1 MNVQMCRSAHHSRLS
16 ASVCR
21 LFATFR
27 LVKSKTDK
35 QKLTDLPVVSLEK
48 TEQIIHV
55 RPLEYNNPYDHTRE
69 HRHTYF
75 EIMFFDTG
83 GGLQLIDF
91 QQFEAQP
98 NSCHI
103 IFPQQIHLLRRNG
116 STGTVVQFVEEVI
129 PSVQVRNQLRQ
140 VSFSDKPAIFY
151 ENSEERMQSLRPLL
165 DLLKTASEKKTQI
178 SNEIAIKYLEAL
190 LLQLVEGKQTSTV
203 AQVSEE
209 QKLLFHFQQLLEEQF
224 THNHSVQ
231 EYVKL
236 ISTTEKKLAAA
247 TKKFLGLS
255 PLQVIHNRVL
265 LEAKRA
271 LVFEDTSH
279 KEIAFRLGF
288 DSPASFSQFI
298 KNKTGFSPSEL
309 GTQLVD
315 IHK

>member
-1 MNVQMCRSAHHSRLS
+1 MIFFYLG
-16 ASVCR
+16 
-21 LFATFR
+21 F
-27 LVKSKTDK
+27 VKSKSDK
-35 QKLTDLPVVSLEK
+35 PKLGELPVVSLEK

-55 RPLEYNNPYDHTRE
+55 RPIEYNNPYDHTRE

-83 GGLQLIDF
+83 GGIQLIDF

-103 IFPQQIHLLRRNG
+103 IFPQQIHLLKRNE
-116 STGTVVQFVEEVI
+116 SVGTVVQFVEEVI

-140 VSFSDKPAIFY
+140 ISFSEKPAVFF
-151 ENSEERMQSLRPLL
+151 ENNGDRMESLRPLL
-165 DLLKTASEKKTQI
+165 NLLKQAAEKGTKMSNDIATKFLEALILHLVDGKQKATNTQI
-178 SNEIAIKYLEAL
+178 SED
-190 LLQLVEGKQTSTV
+190 
-203 AQVSEE
+203 

-224 THNHSVQ
+224 TANHSVQ

-236 ISTTEKKLAAA
+236 IGSTEKKLAAA
-247 TKKFLGLS
+247 TKKYLGLS

-298 KNKTGFSPSEL
+298 KNKTGYSPSEL
-309 GTQLVD
+309 SSHLVD

>member
-1 MNVQMCRSAHHSRLS
+1 MSP
-16 ASVCR
+16 
-21 LFATFR
+21 
-27 LVKSKTDK
+27 KTDK
-35 QKLTDLPVVSLEK
+35 AKPGDLPVVSLER

-55 RPLEYNNPYDHTRE
+55 LPLEYKNPYDHTRE

-75 EIMFFDTG
+75 EVMFFDTG
-83 GGLQLIDF
+83 GGIQLIDF

-103 IFPQQIHLLRRNG
+103 IFPQQIHLLRRNN
-116 STGTVVQFVEEVI
+116 SVGTVIQFVEEVL

-140 VSFSDKPAIFY
+140 VSFGDKPAVFY
-151 ENSEERMQSLRPLL
+151 ENSADRMEEFRPLIS
-165 DLLKTASEKKTQI
+165 LLKTASEKKTKI
-178 SNEIAIKYLEAL
+178 SNEIATKYLEAL
-190 LLQLVEGKQTSTV
+190 LLMLVEGKQATANT
-203 AQVSEE
+203 QVSED
-209 QKLLFHFQQLLEEQF
+209 QKLLFQFQQLLEEQF
-224 THNHSVQ
+224 MTNHSVQ

-236 ISTTEKKLAAA
+236 IGGTEKKLAAA
-247 TKKFLGLS
+247 TKKYLGLS

-298 KNKTGFSPSEL
+298 KNKTGYSPSEL
-309 GTQLVD
+309 STHLVD

>member
-1 MNVQMCRSAHHSRLS
+1 MPTSSN
-16 ASVCR
+16 
-21 LFATFR
+21 
-27 LVKSKTDK
+27 K
-35 QKLTDLPVVSLEK
+35 QKLGDLPVVSLEK

-55 RPLEYNNPYDHTRE
+55 RPLTYQNPYDHTRE

-75 EIMFFDTG
+75 EIMFFETG

-103 IFPQQIHLLRRNG
+103 IFPQQIHLLKRNG
-116 STGTVVQFVEEVI
+116 SEGTVVQFVEEVI
-129 PSVQVRNQLRQ
+129 PSVQVRNQLRS
-140 VSFSDKPAIFY
+140 VSFGDKPAVFF
-151 ENSEERMQSLRPLL
+151 ESNAERMEELVPLL
-165 DLLKTASEKKTQI
+165 SLLKSASEKKTKI
-178 SNEIAIKYLEAL
+178 GNDIAVKYLEAL
-190 LLQLVEGKQTSTV
+190 LLQLAEGKQANTNT
-203 AQVSEE
+203 QVSED

-224 THNHSVQ
+224 TTNHSVQ

-236 ISTTEKKLAAA
+236 IGATEKKLAAA
-247 TKKFLGLS
+247 TKKYLGLS

-298 KNKTGFSPSEL
+298 KNKTGYSPSEL
-309 GTQLVD
+309 SSHLVD

>member
-1 MNVQMCRSAHHSRLS
+1 MVFQLPSFHYLGI
-16 ASVCR
+16 
-21 LFATFR
+21 
-27 LVKSKTDK
+27 VKSKIDK
-35 QKLTDLPVVSLEK
+35 PKAGDLPVVSLEK

-83 GGLQLIDF
+83 GGIQLIDF

-103 IFPQQIHLLRRNG
+103 IFPQQIHLLRRN
-116 STGTVVQFVEEVI
+116 SSVGTVVQFVEEVI

-140 VSFSDKPAIFY
+140 VSFSDKPAVFY
-151 ENSEERMQSLRPLL
+151 ENNAERMAEIRPLI
-165 DLLKTASEKKTQI
+165 DMLKAASEKKTKI
-178 SNEIAIKYLEAL
+178 SNDIAIKFLEAL
-190 LLQLVEGKQTSTV
+190 LLQLVEGKHASTNT
-203 AQVSEE
+203 QVTED

-236 ISTTEKKLAAA
+236 IGSTEKKLAAA

-298 KNKTGFSPSEL
+298 KNKTGYSPSEL
-309 GTQLVD
+309 STHLVD

>member
-1 MNVQMCRSAHHSRLS
+1 MPQPQNKPKAG
-16 ASVCR
+16 
-21 LFATFR
+21 
-27 LVKSKTDK
+27 
-35 QKLTDLPVVSLEK
+35 DLPVVSLEK
-48 TEQIIHV
+48 TEQVIHV
-55 RPLEYNNPYDHTRE
+55 RPLEYKNPYDHTRE

-75 EIMFFDTG
+75 EVMFFDTG
-83 GGLQLIDF
+83 GGMQLIDF

-98 NSCHI
+98 NSCHV
-103 IFPQQIHLLRRNG
+103 IFPQQIHLLRRNN
-116 STGTVVQFVEEVI
+116 STGTIVQFVEEII
-129 PSVQVRNQLRQ
+129 PSLQVRNQLRQ
-140 VSFSDKPAIFY
+140 VSFGDKPAIFF
-151 ENSEERMQSLRPLL
+151 EDSEQHMQDFRPLL
-165 DLLKTASEKKTQI
+165 SLLKAASEKKTKAG
-178 SNEIAIKYLEAL
+178 NDIATRYLEAL
-190 LLQLVEGKQTSTV
+190 LLQLVEGKQSTV
-203 AQVSEE
+203 AAQVSED

-236 ISTTEKKLAAA
+236 INTTEKKLAAA

-298 KNKTGFSPSEL
+298 KNKTGYSPSEL
-309 GTQLVD
+309 SVHLVD

>member
-1 MNVQMCRSAHHSRLS
+1 MFRHF
-16 ASVCR
+16 R
-21 LFATFR
+21 LFATFIS
-27 LVKSKTDK
+27 LKAKSDK
-35 QKLTDLPVVSLEK
+35 PKLTDLPVVSLGK

-55 RPLEYNNPYDHTRE
+55 LPLEYNNPYDHTRE

-83 GGLQLIDF
+83 GGIQLIDF

-103 IFPQQIHLLRRNG
+103 IFPQQIHLLRRNN
-116 STGTVVQFVEEVI
+116 SVGTVVQFAEEVL

-140 VSFSDKPAIFY
+140 VAFGDKPSVFF
-151 ENSEERMQSLRPLL
+151 ENSESQLRDLRPLL
-165 DLLKTASEKKTQI
+165 DLLKTASEKKTKI
-178 SNEIAIKYLEAL
+178 GNDIATKYLEAL
-190 LLQLVEGKQTSTV
+190 LLQLAEGKES
-203 AQVSEE
+203 VSAIQISED
-209 QKLLFHFQQLLEEQF
+209 QKLLFLFQQLLEEQF
-224 THNHSVQ
+224 TTNHSVQ

-236 ISTTEKKLAAA
+236 MNATEKKLAAA
-247 TKKFLGLS
+247 TKKYLGQS

-298 KNKTGFSPSEL
+298 KNKTGYSPSEL
-309 GTQLVD
+309 SSHLVD

>member
-1 MNVQMCRSAHHSRLS
+1 M
-16 ASVCR
+16 
-21 LFATFR
+21 
-27 LVKSKTDK
+27 KSKTDK
-35 QKLTDLPVVSLEK
+35 PKSGDLPVHSLEK

-55 RPLEYNNPYDHTRE
+55 RPLEYNNPYDFTRE

-75 EIMFFDTG
+75 ELMFFDTG
-83 GGLQLIDF
+83 GGEQLVDF
-91 QQFEAQP
+91 EQFTAKP
-98 NSCHI
+98 NSVHI

-140 VSFSDKPAIFY
+140 VLFSEKSAIFF
-151 ENSEERMQSLRPLL
+151 EADEEKLDSFRPLL
-165 DLLKTASEKKTQI
+165 QLLKTASEKNTKI
-178 SNEIAIKYLEAL
+178 SNDIATKYLEAL
-190 LLQLVEGKQTSTV
+190 LLQLAEGKESVGATQL
-203 AQVSEE
+203 SEE

-224 THNHSVQ
+224 TTNHSVQ

-236 ISTTEKKLAAA
+236 INTTEKKLAAA
-247 TKKFLGLS
+247 TKKYLGLS

-298 KNKTGFSPSEL
+298 KNKTGYSPSEL
-309 GTQLVD
+309 STHLVD

>member
-1 MNVQMCRSAHHSRLS
+1 MK
-16 ASVCR
+16 
-21 LFATFR
+21 T
-27 LVKSKTDK
+27 KSDK
-35 QKLTDLPVVSLEK
+35 QKIGDLPVHSLEK

-55 RPLEYNNPYDHTRE
+55 RPLEYNNPYDITRE

-75 EIMFFDTG
+75 ELMFFDTG
-83 GGLQLIDF
+83 GGEQLIDF
-91 QQFEAQP
+91 ERFTAKA

-116 STGTVVQFVEEVI
+116 STGTIVQFVEEII

-140 VSFSDKPAIFY
+140 VLFGEKAAIFF
-151 ENSEERMQSLRPLL
+151 EDSAEKLQALRPLL
-165 DLLKTASEKKTQI
+165 LLLKTASEKGTGI
-178 SNEIAIKYLEAL
+178 SNDVALKLLEAL
-190 LLQLVEGKQTSTV
+190 LLQLVEEKQSGSKT
-203 AQVSEE
+203 QISEE
-209 QKLLFHFQQLLEEQF
+209 QRLLFHFQQLLEEQF
-224 THNHSVQ
+224 ATNHSVQ

-236 ISTTEKKLAAA
+236 IKTTEKKLAAA
-247 TKKFLGLS
+247 TKKYLGLS

-298 KNKTGFSPSEL
+298 KNKTGYSPSEL
-309 GTQLVD
+309 SMHLVD

>member
-1 MNVQMCRSAHHSRLS
+1 MLPSPVSRLRTLNS
-16 ASVCR
+16 HLFPTFISVK
-21 LFATFR
+21 T
-27 LVKSKTDK
+27 KTDK
-35 QKLTDLPVVSLEK
+35 PKVTDLPVVSLEK

-83 GGLQLIDF
+83 GGMQLIDF

-103 IFPQQIHLLRRNG
+103 IFPQQIHLLKRNN
-116 STGTVVQFVEEVI
+116 STGTIVQFVEEVI

-140 VSFSDKPAIFY
+140 VLFGDKPAIFF
-151 ENSEERMQSLRPLL
+151 ESSEERMQDFRPLL
-165 DLLKTASEKKTQI
+165 DLLKTASEKKTKI
-178 SNEIAIKYLEAL
+178 SNDIAIKLLEAL
-190 LLQLVEGKQTSTV
+190 LLQLVEGKQSVTTT
-203 AQVSEE
+203 QVSED
-209 QKLLFHFQQLLEEQF
+209 QRLLFHFQQLLEEQF

-236 ISTTEKKLAAA
+236 MNATEKKLAAA

-298 KNKTGFSPSEL
+298 KNKTGYSPSEL
-309 GTQLVD
+309 SSHLVD